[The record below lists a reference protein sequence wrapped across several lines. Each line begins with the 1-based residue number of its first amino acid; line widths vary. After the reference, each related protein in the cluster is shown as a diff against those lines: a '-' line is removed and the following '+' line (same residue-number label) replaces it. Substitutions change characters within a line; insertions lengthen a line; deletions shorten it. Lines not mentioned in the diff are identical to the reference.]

1 MKIFNL
7 IKNKPI
13 INNLKIKFLNYIN
26 TRNIENK
33 INKLN
38 KIKYKKEFKDLISKI
53 KFEPKNIIKEDKI
66 LNFELN
72 SKNLNLNL
80 SIYFYG
86 TKLILFFDTGLNFEI
101 NELKEFLN
109 LNNFI
114 LEEIIKFFDKE
125 ELYEITNDFIKDE
138 KLNFRLQLKI

>member
-1 MKIFNL
+1 MDIFNL

-33 INKLN
+33 LNELN
-38 KIKYKKEFKDLISKI
+38 KIEYKKEFKDLISKI
-53 KFEPKNIIKEDKI
+53 KFEPKRIIKEDET
-66 LNFELN
+66 LNFELSSN
-72 SKNLNLNL
+72 NLNLNL
-80 SIYFYG
+80 GIYFYG
-86 TKLILFFDTGLNFEI
+86 TKLILFFDMGLNFEI

-114 LEEIIKFFDKE
+114 LEEMIEFFDKE
-125 ELYEITNDFIKDE
+125 ELYEITNNFIEDE